1 MTISVIII
9 TKNEEHTI
17 SDCLASVSWA
27 DQIVV
32 VDSGSTDKTVEICES
47 FGACIEITKDWPGF
61 GPQKN
66 RALNLANCDWILSI
80 DADEIISKELQQEIQ
95 KAVKVTEKNQ
105 AFCIPRMSSFCGKF
119 IKHSGWWPDYVL
131 RLFPN
136 DKEQARFTDDI
147 VHEKVIFN
155 GAIKTLTNPII
166 HISYRDLEEVLIK
179 MNRYSTDGAIMASTK
194 GKKSSLTKAINHS
207 LWAFVRTYIFK
218 LGFLDG
224 KMGFILATSNAHTTY
239 YRYLKLMLLNKQ

>member
-1 MTISVIII
+1 M
-9 TKNEEHTI
+9 
-17 SDCLASVSWA
+17 
-27 DQIVV
+27 
-32 VDSGSTDKTVEICES
+32 
-47 FGACIEITKDWPGF
+47 
-61 GPQKN
+61 
-66 RALNLANCDWILSI
+66 
-80 DADEIISKELQQEIQ
+80 
-95 KAVKVTEKNQ
+95 
-105 AFCIPRMSSFCGKF
+105 
-119 IKHSGWWPDYVL
+119 

-136 DKEQARFTDDI
+136 NKEQARFTDDI

-155 GAIKTLTNPII
+155 GAIKTLTNPIV
-166 HISYRDLEEVLIK
+166 HMSYRDLEEVLMK

-194 GKKSSLTKAINHS
+194 CKKSSLTKAITHS